1 MNDSS
6 CRSEFDTEALSVEQA
21 RERILDSLHPVPGEQ
36 RLALREALG
45 RVLAADV
52 HARIDV
58 PPQINSAMDG
68 YALRHED
75 LAAATGLRIIGTSWA
90 GKPCP
95 KSVSAGEAV
104 RIMTGA
110 VVPEGADTVVMQEEA
125 EVDGR
130 TVRVRATPVKG
141 EFVRRPGDDVARGAV
156 VLRAGKRLGAAEI
169 GLLASQGYVEA
180 RVRRRV
186 RAAFFSTGD
195 ELVGVGKTLASGQ
208 IYDSNRYTLYGLL
221 HEQGVETIDLG
232 VVEDNREALSAAFT
246 QASNDT
252 DVIITT
258 GGVSV
263 GDADF
268 VKSVL
273 REQGSVNFW
282 KIAMRPGRPLT
293 FGRVGD
299 SCFFGLPGNP
309 VSVAVTFAQLVAPA
323 LAKLSGTRIGEAL
336 RLQVPTLS
344 RLTKAPGRR
353 DFQRGILLERD
364 GIMAVQT
371 TGMQGSHVL
380 SGMSDANCYIVLPE
394 QCSEVNPGDI
404 VDVLPFSATY

>member
-1 MNDSS
+1 MNDPS
-6 CRSEFDTEALSVEQA
+6 CRSEYDTQALSVEQA
-21 RERILDSLHPVPGEQ
+21 RERILDGLRPVPGEQ
-36 RLALREALG
+36 RLALRQALG
-45 RVLAADV
+45 RVLAGDV
-52 HARIDV
+52 RARIDV
-58 PPQINSAMDG
+58 PPQTNSAMDG

-75 LAAATGLRIIGTSWA
+75 VTAGNTLTVIGTSWA

-95 KSVSAGEAV
+95 QTVGAGEAV

-110 VVPEGADTVVMQEEA
+110 VMPEGADTVVIQEETQ
-125 EVDGR
+125 VDGKNIVVQ
-130 TVRVRATPVKG
+130 TIPQKG
-141 EFVRRPGDDVARGAV
+141 EFVRRPGDDVAKGAV
-156 VLRAGKRLGAAEI
+156 VLREGKRLGAAEI
-169 GLLASQGYVEA
+169 GLLASQGYVDVN
-180 RVRRRV
+180 VRRRV

-195 ELVGVGKTLASGQ
+195 ELVGVGKPLTSGQ
-208 IYDSNRYTLYGLL
+208 IYDSNRYTLFGLL
-221 HEQGVETIDLG
+221 HEHGVETIDLG
-232 VVEDNREALSAAFT
+232 VVADNRDALSEAFT
-246 QASNDT
+246 QASDNSDI
-252 DVIITT
+252 IITT

-293 FGRVGD
+293 FGRVRD

-309 VSVAVTFAQLVAPA
+309 VSVAVTFSQFVAPA
-323 LAKLSGTRIGEAL
+323 LAKLSGARIGKAL
-336 RLQVPTLS
+336 QLQVPTLS

-353 DFQRGILLERD
+353 DFQRGILIECD
-364 GIMAVQT
+364 GILSVQT

-380 SGMSDANCYIVLPE
+380 SGMSEANCYIVLPE
-394 QCSEVNPGDI
+394 QCSEVNPGDV

>member
-1 MNDSS
+1 MNDPS
-6 CRSEFDTEALSVEQA
+6 CRSEYDTQALSVEQA
-21 RERILDSLHPVPGEQ
+21 RERILDDLRPVSGEQ
-36 RLALREALG
+36 RTSLRQALG

-58 PPQINSAMDG
+58 PPQKNSAMDG
-68 YALRHED
+68 YAVRHED
-75 LAAATGLRIIGTSWA
+75 LSATTALRVIGTSWA
-90 GKPCP
+90 GKPYP
-95 KSVSAGEAV
+95 QTVGAGEAV

-110 VVPEGADTVVMQEEA
+110 VMPQGADTVVIQEE
-125 EVDGR
+125 VQIDGDNID
-130 TVRVRATPVKG
+130 VHATPEKG
-141 EFVRRPGDDVARGAV
+141 EFVRRPGDDVAQGAV

-169 GLLASQGYVEA
+169 GLLASQGYVDVS
-180 RVRRRV
+180 VRRRV

-195 ELVGVGKTLASGQ
+195 ELVGVGKTLTSGQ

-232 VVEDNREALSAAFT
+232 VVTDNREALSAAFT
-246 QASNDT
+246 QASGDS

-273 REQGSVNFW
+273 QEQGSVNFW
-282 KIAMRPGRPLT
+282 KIAIRPGRPLT
-293 FGRVGD
+293 FGWVRG

-309 VSVAVTFAQLVAPA
+309 VSVAVTFAQFVAPA
-323 LAKLSGTRIGEAL
+323 LVKLSGARIGKAL
-336 RLQVPTLS
+336 QLQVPTLS

-353 DFQRGILLERD
+353 DFQRGILVERD
-364 GIMAVQT
+364 GILAVQT

-394 QCSEVNPGDI
+394 QCSEVNPGDV